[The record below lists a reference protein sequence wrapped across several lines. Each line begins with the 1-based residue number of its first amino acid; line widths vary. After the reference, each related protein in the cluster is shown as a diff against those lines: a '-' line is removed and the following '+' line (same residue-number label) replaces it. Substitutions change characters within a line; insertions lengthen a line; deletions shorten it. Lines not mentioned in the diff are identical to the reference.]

1 MQAVFHKHSHT
12 HTHTH
17 TRMNTN
23 THTWAHSSY
32 QSRYSGDRGIT
43 LTWRNNLAFH
53 WVITV
58 DGAIHESDVHA
69 RADHAAERGVPFPA
83 PWKSELSLGVAE
95 PVVDVDAL
103 ARAAILRA
111 QEELSLSDASN
122 LDCRQFSKTFAQTDT
137 HTHTHTHEHK
147 YAYLGTFIIPI

>member
-1 MQAVFHKHSHT
+1 MSYNRYAGDPGHLL
-12 HTHTH
+12 
-17 TRMNTN
+17 TRR
-23 THTWAHSSY
+23 S
-32 QSRYSGDRGIT
+32 
-43 LTWRNNLAFH
+43 NLAFQ
-53 WVITV
+53 WAIAL
-58 DGAIHESDVHA
+58 DGAIHESDAYV